1 MEANTFI
8 KSVEVEGNKIKNIKF
23 YGDWEIS
30 TAGGSGPTV
39 TKYVFADGAL
49 VENEAAQDDP
59 FISLS
64 VESNSTSILATINFM
79 TDAYMVGVR
88 GNNDNAFATQYEA
101 FAGAQGVKI
110 PAGESKSLRIYHSA
124 VPSNIKSISIILIT
138 EKALVKTYKFSIDYL
153 RSLL

>member
-8 KSVEVEGNKIKNIKF
+8 KSVEVEGNKIKDIKF
-23 YGDWEIS
+23 YGDWEIQ
-30 TAGGSGPTV
+30 TAGGGSGPTV

-49 VENEAAQDDP
+49 VEDEAAKDDP

-64 VESNSTSILATINFM
+64 IGPNSTRVIATINFM

-88 GNNDNAFATQYEA
+88 GTANVFANQYEL
-101 FAGAQGVKI
+101 FAGTNGVKI
-110 PAGESKSLRIYHSA
+110 PAGESKSLTIYHSD
-124 VPSNIKSISIILIT
+124 VSSNIKYTSIILLT
-138 EKALVKTYKFSIDYL
+138 EKALVKVYKFSTDYL

>member
-8 KSVEVEGNKIKNIKF
+8 KSVEVEGNKIKDIKF

-30 TAGGSGPTV
+30 TAGGGSGPSV

-64 VESNSTSILATINFM
+64 VESDGTSILATINFM

-88 GNNDNAFATQYEA
+88 GNANVFASSYEI
-101 FAGAQGVKI
+101 FGGTNGVKI
-110 PAGESKSLRIYHSA
+110 SAGESKSLRIYHSA
-124 VPSNIKSISIILIT
+124 IPSNTKSISVILLT
-138 EKALVKTYKFSIDYL
+138 EKALVKVYKFSIDYL
-153 RSLL
+153 KSLL

>member
-8 KSVEVEGNKIKNIKF
+8 KSVEVEGNKIKDIKF

-49 VENEAAQDDP
+49 VEDEAAQDDP

-64 VESNSTSILATINFM
+64 VGQNGTSIIATINFM

-88 GNNDNAFATQYEA
+88 GNDNVFANQYEL
-101 FAGAQGVKI
+101 FAGTNGVEI
-110 PAGESKSLRIYHSA
+110 PAGESKSLTLYHSN
-124 VPSNIKSISIILIT
+124 VSSTIKYTSIILLT
-138 EKALVKTYKFSIDYL
+138 RKALVKVYKFSTDYL

>member
-8 KSVEVEGNKIKNIKF
+8 KSVEVEGNKIKDIKF

-30 TAGGSGPTV
+30 TAGGEGPTV

-49 VENEAAQDDP
+49 VEDEAAKDDP

-64 VESNSTSILATINFM
+64 VGTSGTSIIATINFM

-88 GNNDNAFATQYEA
+88 GNKNAFATQYEL
-101 FAGAQGVKI
+101 FAGTNGVKI
-110 PAGESKSLRIYHSA
+110 PAGESKSLTIYHA
-124 VPSNIKSISIILIT
+124 NVPSDIKHISIILIT
-138 EKALVKTYKFSIDYL
+138 EKALVKTYKFSTDYL

>member
-8 KSVEVEGNKIKNIKF
+8 KSVEVEGNKIKDIKF

-30 TAGGSGPTV
+30 TAGGEGPTV

-64 VESNSTSILATINFM
+64 VGTDGTAVIATVNFM
-79 TDAYMVGVR
+79 TDAYMVCVR
-88 GNNDNAFATQYEA
+88 GNNDNAFATQYEI
-101 FAGAQGVKI
+101 FAGTQGVKI
-110 PAGESKSLRIYHSA
+110 PAGESKSLTIYHSYVA
-124 VPSNIKSISIILIT
+124 SNIKYISIILIT
-138 EKALVKTYKFSIDYL
+138 EKALVKVYKFTTDYL

>member
-8 KSVEVEGNKIKNIKF
+8 KSVEVEGNKIKDIKF

-30 TAGGSGPTV
+30 TAGGEGPTV

-49 VENEAAQDDP
+49 VEDEAAQDDP

-64 VESNSTSILATINFM
+64 VGSNGTSVIATINFM

-88 GNNDNAFATQYEA
+88 GNANVFANQYEL
-101 FAGAQGVKI
+101 FAGTNGVKI
-110 PAGESKSLRIYHSA
+110 PAGESKSLTIYHSN
-124 VPSNIKSISIILIT
+124 VSPNIKYTSVILLT
-138 EKALVKTYKFSIDYL
+138 EKALVKVYKFSTDYL

>member
-8 KSVEVEGNKIKNIKF
+8 KSVEVEGNKIKDIKF

-30 TAGGSGPTV
+30 TAGGGSGPSV

-49 VENEAAQDDP
+49 VEDEAAQDDP

-64 VESNSTSILATINFM
+64 VGSDGTSVIATINFM

-88 GNNDNAFATQYEA
+88 GTANVFANQYEL
-101 FAGAQGVKI
+101 FAGTNGVKI
-110 PAGESKSLRIYHSA
+110 PAGESKSLTIYHSN
-124 VPSNIKSISIILIT
+124 VSPNIKYTSIILLT
-138 EKALVKTYKFSIDYL
+138 EKALVKVYKFSTDYL